1 MGYAGGAISGS
12 DLAFDVL
19 VAGFICL
26 LMACSAVT
34 QNRDKINKEDVIKAY
49 KTYFKLMK
57 TDTTKY
63 KAIPELVQGIDG
75 YKGPVMT
82 RGYLVCKNC
91 GGYYKLQSGE
101 SPEDF
106 DRCQCGGE
114 LEYSEGID

>member
-1 MGYAGGAISGS
+1 MFHTIHSIFGDEFLFGNQFSFYSIQSGFLHLLAG
-12 DLAFDVL
+12 
-19 VAGFICL
+19 
-26 LMACSAVT
+26 CSAVT

-63 KAIPELVQGIDG
+63 KARPEIIRELNSEH
-75 YKGPVMT
+75 

-91 GGYYKLQSGE
+91 GGYYKLQPGE

-114 LEYSEGID
+114 LEFKNI